1 MNDEQL
7 IDSIFEDEDW
17 SPAEIITHLQAEDVI
32 RKLKYY
38 EAQLAD
44 VQKNA
49 DDYVA
54 RAKERADA
62 YLAQN
67 SPFLKRQIA
76 ACTQVLRTYTEQ
88 QLTGNK
94 RSLKLVEGTLSLKK
108 TRDHYIHDDKAILAQ
123 VATDPNFK
131 DYIAYEPKLLWNNLK
146 NDSVVNNGK
155 MFLNGHE
162 ITGVT
167 VEQDLPDTFTVKI
180 ND

>member
-1 MNDEQL
+1 MTDEQL
-7 IDSIFEDEDW
+7 IDSIFEEEEW
-17 SPAEIITHLQAEDVI
+17 SPSEIVTHLQAEDVI

-38 EAQLAD
+38 QAQLTEL
-44 VQKNA
+44 QNNA
-49 DDYVA
+49 NEYVA

-62 YLAQN
+62 YMAQN
-67 SPFLKRQIA
+67 SPALERQIA

-88 QLTGNK
+88 QLTGK
-94 RSLKLVEGTLSLKK
+94 QRSLKLVEGTLSLKK
-108 TRDHYIHDDKAILAQ
+108 TRDHYVHDDKAILAQ

-146 NDSVVNNGK
+146 NDSVVDNGK
-155 MFLNGHE
+155 MFLNDHE